1 MYSWEIQK
9 LIELKNYLIEVEDYL
24 KICSTSPQIR
34 EIKYNSYD
42 DNFYIKTDDNL
53 KIYFKVKK
61 KEG

>member
-34 EIKYNSYD
+34 EIKYNPYD
-42 DNFYIKTDDNL
+42 DNFYIETDDNL